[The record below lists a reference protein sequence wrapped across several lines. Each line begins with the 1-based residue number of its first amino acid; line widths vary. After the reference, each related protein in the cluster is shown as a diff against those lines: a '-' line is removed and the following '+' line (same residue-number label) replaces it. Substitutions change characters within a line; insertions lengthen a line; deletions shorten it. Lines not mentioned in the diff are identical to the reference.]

1 MHVSAMWC
9 DAGSSGAYGNIAA
22 LEIFIFFSEFFFTMP
37 LLGRSTLSLRYNFF
51 ACYINF
57 LSLMRLLWLAPMRFM
72 PKTEIS
78 FYARSSNFAI
88 VHGCENGRT
97 IRCNFPLPF
106 LNVGQN
112 TATAKLKCGWVV
124 TKAKQYRWM
133 TVELPKRMSCHKQ
146 TLYYYYT

>member
-1 MHVSAMWC
+1 MWC

-22 LEIFIFFSEFFFTMP
+22 LVIFLFFPNFFYYAFAWP
-37 LLGRSTLSLRYNFF
+37 LHPVLRYNFF

-106 LNVGQN
+106 LMLAKILRPQSWNV
-112 TATAKLKCGWVV
+112 AEW
-124 TKAKQYRWM
+124 
-133 TVELPKRMSCHKQ
+133 
-146 TLYYYYT
+146 